1 MIRKRLL
8 LLEFE
13 KANSSWLTDYAEFM
27 AIKEYFGNKALQEW
41 EDKRRSLEMKKHLI
55 NIA

>member
-1 MIRKRLL
+1 
-8 LLEFE
+8 
-13 KANSSWLTDYAEFM
+13 M

-41 EDKRRSLEMKKHLI
+41 EDKKAVARNEEALDD